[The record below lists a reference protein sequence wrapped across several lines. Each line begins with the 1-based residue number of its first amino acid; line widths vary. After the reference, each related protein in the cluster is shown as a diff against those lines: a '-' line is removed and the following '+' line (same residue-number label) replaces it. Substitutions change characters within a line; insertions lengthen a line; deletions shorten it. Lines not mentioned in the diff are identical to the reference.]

1 MSSATALAPA
11 ENALRVSCV
20 TPVVFI
26 IDDDICVR
34 QSLEMQIPRAGWAVE
49 TFATAKE
56 FLGRQRASTPSCL
69 ILDLALPD
77 INGLDLQKCVAE
89 DCAVMPVIFITTHA
103 DVPSAVRAMK
113 AGAVEFLTK
122 PFCVDTLLSAVGEAL
137 ACSRAALAEQAQI
150 RLLRC
155 RYASLTKREKEL
167 MGLVVQGLLNKQS
180 GGKLGISEITV
191 KAHRGKVMRKMRAN
205 SLADLVNIAAR
216 LRLSENRR
224 SMFQTE
230 AVSSFSRFD

>member
-1 MSSATALAPA
+1 
-11 ENALRVSCV
+11 
-20 TPVVFI
+20 VFI
-26 IDDDICVR
+26 VNDDISVR
-34 QSLEMQIPRAGWAVE
+34 QSLEIHIPRAGWTVE

-56 FLGRQRASTPSCL
+56 FLARERAGTPSCL

-77 INGLDLQKCVAE
+77 INGLELQKCVAG
-89 DCAVMPVIFITTHA
+89 DCAIMPVIFITTHA
-103 DVPSAVRAMK
+103 DVPSAVQAMK

-122 PFCVDTLLSAVGEAL
+122 PFCVDTLLSAVAEAL
-137 ACSRAALAEQAQI
+137 ARSRAALAEQAQI

-155 RYASLTKREKEL
+155 RYASLTKREREL

-191 KAHRGKVMRKMRAN
+191 KAHRGNVMRKMRAH
-205 SLADLVNIAAR
+205 SLPELVNIAAR
-216 LRLSENRR
+216 LRLPREPADQCDGLNENRR

-230 AVSSFSRFD
+230 AVSSSGHFD

>member
-1 MSSATALAPA
+1 
-11 ENALRVSCV
+11 
-20 TPVVFI
+20 VFI
-26 IDDDICVR
+26 VDDDISVR
-34 QSLEMQIPRAGWAVE
+34 QTLEMQIPRAGWAVE

-56 FLGRQRASTPSCL
+56 FLARQRAGTPSCL

-89 DCAVMPVIFITTHA
+89 DYAIMPVIFITTHA

-137 ACSRAALAEQAQI
+137 ARSRVALAEQAQI
-150 RLLRC
+150 RVLQC
-155 RYASLTKREKEL
+155 RYASLTKREREL
-167 MGLVVQGLLNKQS
+167 MGLVVQGLLNKQT

-191 KAHRGKVMRKMRAN
+191 KAHRGNVMRKMRAN
-205 SLADLVNIAAR
+205 SLPDLVNIAAR
-216 LRLSENRR
+216 LRLLRDPPDLCDEPTEHRR

-230 AVSSFSRFD
+230 AASSSWRFG